1 MIMMILVIKKKI
13 NDKNEDNFSYNFQD
27 YENNYHNNDEI
38 NINVNKNIN
47 NDNDNEKNDNN
58 NDEINIIEKEER
70 MRLLEELEK
79 KENPFLRDSAKLLI
93 FDILKRCLIIIKN
106 NLSLIERY
114 KSMKTKKYIN

>member
-13 NDKNEDNFSYNFQD
+13 NDKNKDNFSYNSQD